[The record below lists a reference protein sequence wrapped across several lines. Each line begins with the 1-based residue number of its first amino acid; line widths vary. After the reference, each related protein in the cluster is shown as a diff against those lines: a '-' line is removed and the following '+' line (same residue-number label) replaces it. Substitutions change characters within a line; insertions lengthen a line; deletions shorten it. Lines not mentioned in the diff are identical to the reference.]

1 MKKFTI
7 SIAEVQSLLKEMKL
21 DFEIIGSDKVGLKFM
36 SLRLVQEYGIYYI
49 ENDTL
54 NENKNIKNSLVITN
68 QKIKGLD
75 STNTYCLVDKPQIA
89 FYKLM
94 RSVQTENDT
103 SVIHP
108 TAIIDSDAILEDNI
122 SIGPY
127 SIIGKSH
134 IKKGSRIGSHIVI
147 ESNTVISENCV
158 IESHTTI
165 GANGVAWIW
174 DNQTKERIIQPQIGG
189 CIIGSNCFIGTN
201 VTIVRG
207 SVNESTI
214 IGEGSLIAHGTKIGH
229 GCFIGKNTHFANS
242 VTLAGNVTVG
252 DRCFFGS
259 GSVVRPMISIAK
271 DTVIAAGAVVVHDS
285 PTPMSLLV
293 GVPAVIKKQ
302 QKKKMSGIPN
312 HDYL

>member
-1 MKKFTI
+1 M
-7 SIAEVQSLLKEMKL
+7 QL
-21 DFEIIGSDKVGLKFM
+21 DFEIIGSNKVGLKFM
-36 SLRLVQEYGIYYI
+36 SLRLIQEWGIYYI
-49 ENDTL
+49 ENENL
-54 NENKNIKNSLVITN
+54 NENINIKNSLVITN
-68 QKIKGLD
+68 QKIKDLD
-75 STNTYCLVDKPQIA
+75 ATNTYCLVDKPQIT

-103 SVIHP
+103 GIIHP
-108 TAIIDSDAILEDNI
+108 TAIIDSDAILEENI

-127 SIIGKSH
+127 SIIGKCH
-134 IKKGSRIGSHIVI
+134 IKKGSRVGSHIVV
-147 ESNTVISENCV
+147 EDNTIISENCV

-285 PTPMSLLV
+285 QTPMSLLV

-302 QKKKMSGIPN
+302 RKKKMSGIPI